1 MGTIILRVATFHH
14 ECLKWLLDRGPATW
28 TDLLASKNFSSYPH
42 IFLQVGI
49 YARARARARRARL
62 QDIISAWSKSE
73 GNFDFESI
81 DSWPQN

>member
-1 MGTIILRVATFHH
+1 M
-14 ECLKWLLDRGPATW
+14 W
-28 TDLLASKNFSSYPH
+28 TDLLASKKFSNYPH

-49 YARARARARRARL
+49 YARARRALL
-62 QDIISAWSKSE
+62 QDIISARSKSE

>member
-1 MGTIILRVATFHH
+1 M
-14 ECLKWLLDRGPATW
+14 
-28 TDLLASKNFSSYPH
+28 ASKKFSNYPH

-49 YARARARARRARL
+49 YARARRARL

-81 DSWPQN
+81 DS